1 MSQENVE
8 LVRGMYAELDDTY
21 KRADDLHRAHETGD
35 FGEFAAEAD
44 RTLHEDVVLV
54 TPPESPFPEAATGEW
69 RGRREFLRF
78 VFAQTEAFDEMFIE
92 AFEFIDAGDKVVVPL
107 RFGGRARHSGL
118 EVDFRVVHVL
128 TVEDDRVKR
137 LEMYM
142 SRAEALEAVGLD

>member
-8 LVRGMYAELDDTY
+8 TVRGMYAELNDTY

-35 FGEFAAEAD
+35 FGEFGEQAA

-54 TPPESPFPEAATGEW
+54 TPAESPFPEAATGEW

-92 AFEFIDAGDKVVVPL
+92 PFEFIDAGDRVVVPL

-118 EVDFRVVHVL
+118 EVDFRIVHVL
-128 TVEDDRVKR
+128 TVEDGKIKR
-137 LEMYM
+137 LDMFM
-142 SRAEALEAVGLD
+142 NRAEALEAVGFG